1 MEAKEGMLAKKK
13 SPGRRKP
20 QSIPGTDL
28 TLPPKTRRM
37 LSRDVDNDVEALL
50 DLSPQNNAEYAAPK
64 GKEGREAGRE
74 QAGGGHEG
82 KKHT

>member
-1 MEAKEGMLAKKK
+1 MEAKEGILAKKK

-37 LSRDVDNDVEALL
+37 LSRDAEALL
-50 DLSPQNNAEYAAPK
+50 DLSPPNNAEYAAPK
-64 GKEGREAGRE
+64 GKEEGKAGRE

>member
-1 MEAKEGMLAKKK
+1 METKEGTLAKKK

-20 QSIPGTDL
+20 QSISGTDL
-28 TLPPKTRRM
+28 TLPPQTRRM
-37 LSRDVDNDVEALL
+37 LSRDAEALL

-64 GKEGREAGRE
+64 GKEGGKAGRE
-74 QAGGGHEG
+74 QPGGGHEG